1 VNGTR
6 NLSLQENLPE
16 LNVSL
21 LCSLILV
28 SCVFFKMRL
37 NLILLSALLL
47 LAAGCKTMSKNSM
60 EARIPRVPRES
71 LNHKVMVD
79 TKDGPV
85 RRQME
90 TGMGWTHYFRVKD
103 GNHFPVVDYWP
114 DIFRAPAADLAETPL
129 HSPNGTPAKVPR
141 LTVRAL

>member
-1 VNGTR
+1 
-6 NLSLQENLPE
+6 
-16 LNVSL
+16 
-21 LCSLILV
+21 
-28 SCVFFKMRL
+28 MRM

-71 LNHKVMVD
+71 LNHKVMVGYQGWFR
-79 TKDGPV
+79 TPADG
-85 RRQME
+85 

-114 DIFRAPAADLAETPL
+114 DISELPAADLAETPL
-129 HSPNGTPAKVPR
+129 HSPNGTPAKVP
-141 LTVRAL
+141 